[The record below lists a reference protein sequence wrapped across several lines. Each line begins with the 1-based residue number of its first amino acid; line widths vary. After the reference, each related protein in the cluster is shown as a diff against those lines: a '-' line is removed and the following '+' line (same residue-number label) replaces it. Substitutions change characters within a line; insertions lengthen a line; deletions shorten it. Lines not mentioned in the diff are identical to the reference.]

1 MNTTPPKRSRWLHR
15 YAVFVACM
23 TFLLLIAGALVTSN
37 DAGLSVPDWPTSFGS
52 FRIPRMVG
60 GVKFEDGHRMIAGFV
75 AILTVILA
83 LALWAKEDRRWLR
96 WLGGFAVLAV
106 IIQAVLGGLG
116 VIFYLPLTLTVSHS
130 CMAEIFFATM
140 VSLAIFTSPKWRWE
154 EAKASDPSTPSLRHA
169 AVAVNVII
177 LVQIL
182 LGAAYRNEVQDLFA
196 GEHLRHGVGVLP
208 HIVFAGVVLAAVL
221 YLLVRTLRLK
231 TRNLRLLYPVFALV
245 TLVVI
250 QIFLG
255 VGAYTM
261 MLLARAAPQPVTPVV
276 LATVMHVAVGA
287 LVFVTS
293 IVVTYQTYRF
303 VAPPATRLSLPSEET
318 VTAGNPLP

>member
-1 MNTTPPKRSRWLHR
+1 
-15 YAVFVACM
+15 M
-23 TFLLLIAGALVTSN
+23 TFLLVIAGALVTSN
-37 DAGLSVPDWPTSFGS
+37 DAGLSVPDWPTSFGT

-83 LALWAKEDRRWLR
+83 LALWAKEERRWLR

-106 IIQAVLGGLG
+106 VIQAVLGGLG

-130 CMAEIFFATM
+130 CMAEVFFCVM
-140 VSLAIFTSPKWRWE
+140 VSLAIFTSPRWRWDDPK
-154 EAKASDPSTPSLRHA
+154 AKDAGKPSLRRL

-182 LGAAYRNEVQDLFA
+182 LGAAYRNEVQDLLG
-196 GEHLRHGVGVLP
+196 GERLAHGIGVLP
-208 HIVFAGVVLAAVL
+208 HIIFAGVVLAAVL
-221 YLLVRTLRLK
+221 YLLVRVLRLK
-231 TRNLRLLYPVFALV
+231 TRNLGLLYPVFGLV
-245 TLVVI
+245 TLVII

-261 MLLARAAPQPVTPVV
+261 MLFARAAPQPVTPVV
-276 LATVMHVAVGA
+276 IATVMHVAVGA

-293 IVVTYQTYRF
+293 VVVTYLIYRF
-303 VAPPATRLSLPSEET
+303 VAPPDARLSLPSEEA
-318 VTAGNPLP
+318 VTAGNPL

>member
-1 MNTTPPKRSRWLHR
+1 
-15 YAVFVACM
+15 M
-23 TFLLLIAGALVTSN
+23 TFLLVIAGALVTSN
-37 DAGLSVPDWPTSFGS
+37 DAGLSVPDWPTSFGT

-83 LALWAKEDRRWLR
+83 LALWAKEERRWLR
-96 WLGGFAVLAV
+96 WVGGFAVLAV
-106 IIQAVLGGLG
+106 AVQAVLGGLG

-130 CMAEIFFATM
+130 CMAEVFFCLM
-140 VSLAIFTSPKWRWE
+140 VSLALFTSPRWRWDDP
-154 EAKASDPSTPSLRHA
+154 KTKDASKPSLRRV

-182 LGAAYRNEVQDLFA
+182 LGAAYRNEVQDLLG
-196 GEHLRHGVGVLP
+196 GEHLAHGIGVLP
-208 HIVFAGVVLAAVL
+208 HIIFAGVVLAAVL
-221 YLLVRTLRLK
+221 YLLVRVLRLK
-231 TRNLRLLYPVFALV
+231 TRNLGLLYPVFGLV
-245 TLVVI
+245 TLVII

-261 MLLARAAPQPVTPVV
+261 MLFARAAPQPVTPVV
-276 LATVMHVAVGA
+276 IATVMHVAVGA

-293 IVVTYQTYRF
+293 VVVTYLVYRF
-303 VAPPATRLSLPSEET
+303 VAPPDARLSLPSEEA
-318 VTAGNPLP
+318 VTAGNPL